1 MNYKNKN
8 KMAKL
13 VRVIRADYW
22 GPDYAWK
29 IPKDLPLLSQ
39 EDNEKVCSDQYWKPS
54 VVVPFSWWI
63 IYTTFYYYDKD
74 GQVQTIE
81 QSNACEPNLKHPN
94 DVSDEKEEDSEQE
107 DSEEEEED
115 K

>member
-1 MNYKNKN
+1 MNYTNKN
-8 KMAKL
+8 KMANL
-13 VRVIRADYW
+13 VRVIRADYC

-39 EDNEKVCSDQYWKPS
+39 EENEKVCSDQYWKPS

-63 IYTTFYYYDKD
+63 RYTTFYCYNKD
-74 GQVQTIE
+74 GQVQTLE
-81 QSNACEPNLKHPN
+81 QSNACEPDLKHPH
-94 DVSDEKEEDSEQE
+94 DVSDEKEEDSE
-107 DSEEEEED
+107 EEEED